1 MGVSLNW
8 PIYSNCSARL
18 SNLQVDSLKYLSNC
32 LLKYGDDRMEKH
44 VEAIWSSVKEAIFCS
59 EQEPMLSL
67 ASELQEGLGFQE
79 NEIVTEAFILLQR
92 VILENGGLLLSLI
105 VGDKDI
111 NMIVNSVTS
120 FRSYNDIPLQSKHK
134 LCTVGHILYV
144 SAKASTTCCN
154 RVFESFFFHLMDTLG
169 LSVRNS
175 SGDCLPNYDYVF
187 SERFNFGALYLCTEL
202 LAACRDLVVG
212 AEELTPKV
220 SAQESWCCMLHSF
233 SSLLIKAFSS
243 VLDAS
248 MDKDAYEADIYT
260 GGKYFCYIVFI

>member
-1 MGVSLNW
+1 MG
-8 PIYSNCSARL
+8 L
-18 SNLQVDSLKYLSNC
+18 SLQVDSLKYLSNC
-32 LLKYGDDRMEKH
+32 MLKYGDDRMKKH

-67 ASELQEGLGFQE
+67 ASELLDDVGFQE

-92 VILENGGLLLSLI
+92 VILENGGSLLNLI

-111 NMIVNSVTS
+111 NMIVDTVTS
-120 FRSYNDIPLQSKHK
+120 FRSYNDIPPQNKHK
-134 LCTVGHILYV
+134 LCSVGRILYV
-144 SAKASTTCCN
+144 SAKASITCCN
-154 RVFESFFFHLMDTLG
+154 QVFNSFFFCLMDTLG

-175 SGDCLPNYDYVF
+175 SGDCLPNSDYVF
-187 SERFNFGALYLCTEL
+187 SERLNFGALYLCTEL

-212 AEELTPKV
+212 YEELTPKSV

-233 SSLLIKAFSS
+233 SSLLIKAFSC

-248 MDKDAYEADIYT
+248 TGKDAYEADIYSA
-260 GGKYFCYIVFI
+260 GKCFCYIVFI